1 MAVHLSIGRN
11 LAISLV
17 ALVGLALVTG
27 ADHFLSRPVPP
38 GEGWSAAEAQPR
50 LGLRPQPRPGPAWR
64 IRHRAWPWSRPGAR
78 PAPETEA
85 VVVAG
90 AEVEVAIAAEPET
103 EAVVVAGAEVEVAIA
118 LAPAAA
124 LAAPPATAP
133 AADAVQTASDPA
145 AAPTVAPSA
154 VTEPAVPR
162 RRPSTPPVLW
172 DPVQSTSRPKNLAPI
187 PTRAPRADTI
197 RVAVGAFAKGEVE
210 FKTPPKDTN
219 KRHIR
224 TAPSF
229 LPTLGTDPQRAYT
242 AEGRNFIQANDL
254 RGSWYGAPSDGGWPG
269 LW

>member
-11 LAISLV
+11 LSISLV
-17 ALVGLALVTG
+17 VLVGLALVTG

-38 GEGWSAAEAQPR
+38 GEGWSAAAAQPR

-64 IRHRAWPWSRPGAR
+64 TRHRAWPWSRPGAR

-90 AEVEVAIAAEPET
+90 AEVEVAIA
-103 EAVVVAGAEVEVAIA
+103 

-124 LAAPPATAP
+124 LAVPPATAP

-172 DPVQSTSRPKNLAPI
+172 NPVQSTSRPKNLAPI

-224 TAPSF
+224 TALSF

>member
-11 LAISLV
+11 LSISLV

-38 GEGWSAAEAQPR
+38 GEGWSAAAAQPR

-64 IRHRAWPWSRPGAR
+64 TRHRAWPWSRPGAR
-78 PAPETEA
+78 PAPETE
-85 VVVAG
+85 
-90 AEVEVAIAAEPET
+90 T
-103 EAVVVAGAEVEVAIA
+103 VVVAGAEVEVAIA

-224 TAPSF
+224 TALSF

-242 AEGRNFIQANDL
+242 AERRNFIQANDL

>member
-11 LAISLV
+11 LSISLV

-64 IRHRAWPWSRPGAR
+64 TRHRAWPWSRPGAR

-90 AEVEVAIAAEPET
+90 AEVEVAIA
-103 EAVVVAGAEVEVAIA
+103 
-118 LAPAAA
+118 LAPAGA

-133 AADAVQTASDPA
+133 AADAVPTASDPA

-162 RRPSTPPVLW
+162 RRPSSTPPVLW